1 MILNRRQP
9 SPSPHS
15 NTSVHVTS
23 LLDLRASAIVSYGCY
38 SIQSHRARAVLE
50 QSHRN
55 DHAQ

>member
-23 LLDLRASAIVSYGCY
+23 LLDLRASAIVFYGCY
-38 SIQSHRARAVLE
+38 PIQSHRARPYWNSRIE
-50 QSHRN
+50 
-55 DHAQ
+55 